1 MDQYPVDQTQQL
13 APLVGVSLGEGGHVD
28 IVKAQL
34 EKSNIAHR
42 VWDNSILKNRI
53 PTAKYILRYDSESS
67 IFEDVQRHKKKS
79 AKKHSVLSPFNP
91 ESDLFPNGIISNAW
105 FRKYT
110 YELPC
115 TLIAFHNMGKSADQ
129 DDGLARLLLDSRLKY
144 AEHGIRY
151 VAIIVSSTPDPDD
164 DNPRIALLRQ
174 VSGLAK
180 LSGLFYLNVAV
191 QTLNRDADILV
202 STVLNT
208 VKSSAMDF
216 YSAIDFLVR
225 QRYKKYYSI
234 PNSKVDTEIA
244 LDPKFLETRNFVKL
258 AILAEIMH
266 PHNAEPSL
274 EVLENAHESLVSILL
289 DHSPEFV
296 LRSVS
301 PHDANLYRQFRVTL
315 DVIAFHLCRG
325 YFSIEEPVVALRKV
339 EAHIANVTSL
349 APSKSHDNWI
359 SLQYQWLAELME
371 KLPPGVLEKLSLP
384 KSLKKGA
391 NSSVFYYGGISFH
404 DSLDSRVTTQI
415 PLLYL
420 KAALL
425 LSHESPSPITYPKLQ
440 NVVEKR
446 IQLLETARAA
456 NKEWGNLKSV
466 ESYIGWLIAE
476 TYLDNGDSKLSVE
489 QLKALVNAE
498 GVWKSVCNS
507 SRLRIAA
514 LDTDSSLTHIV
525 RLALDGLESEIP
537 GGHHDVTLSE
547 SVDCVDL
554 DVSIFNE
561 NLSQE
566 TFAYDTVITQIK
578 INVKQ
583 PQLKHVSSVLK
594 LKSLDVEFLDRKLL
608 IEISDSD
615 EAIQKVDITDKTE
628 VQCAISENGVLQLSD
643 LLSVSGLVAVKSIT
657 AHFQFTITSG
667 QNQIDASLRS
677 AQIPKST
684 AKYITV
690 YHEEG
695 KALLGKKLRLWGRP
709 ASQIDVKS
717 YRPDIGVKMSMPSSS
732 IIVGEEVQLPLRLN
746 FNRPSLPHLNFKEVF
761 LESRTQ
767 VKVHGEIVDNLLIQ
781 ASWEGMKDDEPVSI
795 LDFVNSTE
803 SKTVRTLR
811 LSVRKPPTSQSIAS
825 LELSIHLNIGISVHE
840 AAGTVSTYE
849 LETYELPLLDNAY
862 ETKIAMVPAS
872 DNGILHMPNPFVL
885 NADGATAEDV
895 SIPLPVRYWNAK
907 VLVIDKYGLIA
918 SGAIE
923 VDPGDIFVKSTNPDI
938 EIKYLEPSKL
948 ENSFVQPF
956 VTKFRHRLTHRNV
969 VVQASAQTQW
979 KRKGSDRVT
988 IQATDEKELSLALQ
1002 DPRLLFQPEVSGN
1015 VAHLRYTIENPTP
1028 RILTF
1033 TYELRTNELGN
1044 TSWLFE
1050 EQANLIPFRLN
1061 AFSVLP
1067 FSHFAIN
1074 FTGSFAEDPAS
1085 NYVELP
1091 QLQVYDVNYRVTLPP
1106 LPINENA
1113 IFQGGKLVLKTR
1125 PTGIEENQVN

>member
-1 MDQYPVDQTQQL
+1 MDQYPADQTQQL
-13 APLVGVSLGEGGHVD
+13 APLVGVSLGEGGYVNV
-28 IVKAQL
+28 VKTQL
-34 EKSNIAHR
+34 ERFNIAHR

-53 PTAKYILRYDSESS
+53 PTAKYILRFDNESK

-79 AKKHSVLSPFNP
+79 AKAHSVLSPFNP

-105 FRKYT
+105 FKKYT

-115 TLIAFHNMGKSADQ
+115 TLIAFHNIGKTADQ
-129 DDGLARLLLDSRLKY
+129 DDVLARLLLDSRLKF

-151 VAIIVSSTPDPDD
+151 VAIIVSSTPDPDE
-164 DNPRIALLRQ
+164 DNLRIALLRQ

-180 LSGLFYLNVAV
+180 LSGLFYLNVAA

-208 VKSSAMDF
+208 VKNSAMDF

-234 PNSKVDTEIA
+234 PNSNVDTEIA

-258 AILAEIMH
+258 AILAEVMH

-274 EVLENAHESLVSILL
+274 EILENAHESLVSILL
-289 DHSPEFV
+289 DHSAEFV

-349 APSKSHDNWI
+349 APSRSHGNWI

-371 KLPPGVLEKLSLP
+371 KLLPGVLEKINLP
-384 KSLKKGA
+384 KDLKKGA
-391 NSSVFYYGGISFH
+391 NTSVFYYGGISFH
-404 DSLDSRVTTQI
+404 DSLECKVTTQI

-425 LSHESPSPITYPKLQ
+425 LSSEAPSPISYPKLQ
-440 NVVEKR
+440 NVTEKR

-456 NKEWGNLKSV
+456 NKARGNLKSI
-466 ESYIGWLIAE
+466 ESYIAWQIAE
-476 TYLDNGDSKLSVE
+476 TYLESGDTKLSVE
-489 QLKALVNAE
+489 QLKALISAE
-498 GVWKSVCNS
+498 GVWKSVANS
-507 SRLRIAA
+507 SRLKIAA
-514 LDTDSSLTHIV
+514 LDADSSLTHIV
-525 RLALDGLESEIP
+525 RLALDGSESEIP
-537 GGHHDVTLSE
+537 GGNHEISLSE

-554 DVSIFNE
+554 DISMFNE
-561 NLSQE
+561 NLSQD
-566 TFAYDTVITQIK
+566 TFAYDTVVIQIQ

-583 PQLKHVSSVLK
+583 PQLARMNSTLK
-594 LKSLDVEFLDRKLL
+594 LKSLDVEFLDRTLL
-608 IEISDSD
+608 IKILDSD
-615 EAIQKVDITDKTE
+615 QAIQKVDVTDKTE
-628 VQCAISENGVLQLSD
+628 VTCALSENGILQLSQ
-643 LLSVSGLVAVKSIT
+643 LLSVSGTVAVKSVT
-657 AHFQFTITSG
+657 SHFQFIVTSG
-667 QNQIDASLRS
+667 QNQIDASLQNTQS
-677 AQIPKST
+677 PKNT
-684 AKYITV
+684 AKFLTV
-690 YHEEG
+690 YHEEN
-695 KALLGKKLRLWGRP
+695 KAVVGKKLRLWGRP
-709 ASQIDVKS
+709 ASQIEVKS

-732 IIVGEEVQLPLRLN
+732 IIVGEEVQLPLRLH
-746 FNRPSLPHLNFKEVF
+746 FNRPSLPHLNFKEVL

-767 VKVHGEIVDNLLIQ
+767 VRVQGEIVENLLIQ

-795 LDFVNSTE
+795 LDFVNSTDT
-803 SKTVRTLR
+803 KTIRTLR
-811 LSVRKPPTSQSIAS
+811 LSVRKPPTSQSIGN
-825 LELSIHLNIGISVHE
+825 LELTIHLNIAISVHE
-840 AAGTVSTYE
+840 AAGTVSLYE
-849 LETYELPLLDNAY
+849 LEAYELPLLDNAY
-862 ETKIAMVPAS
+862 ETTISMVPAS
-872 DNGILHMPNPFVL
+872 DDGSLHMPNPFVL

-907 VLVIDKYGLIA
+907 VLVIDKYGILA

-923 VDPGDIFVKSTNPDI
+923 VEPGDIFVKSTNPDI
-938 EIKYLEPSKL
+938 EIKYLEPFKS
-948 ENSFVQPF
+948 EGYFAQPF
-956 VTKFRHRLTHRNV
+956 ITKCRHRLTHRNV
-969 VVQASAQTQW
+969 IVQTSAQTHW
-979 KRKGSDRVT
+979 TRKGSDKT
-988 IQATDEKELSLALQ
+988 AMQATDEKELSLALQ
-1002 DPRLLFQPEVSGN
+1002 DPRVLFQPEVSGN
-1015 VAHLRYTIENPTP
+1015 VALLKYTIENPTP

-1033 TYELRTNELGN
+1033 TYELRANELGN
-1044 TSWLFE
+1044 SSWLFE
-1050 EQANLIPFRLN
+1050 EKDNLIPFRLN

-1074 FTGSFAEDPAS
+1074 FTGTFADDPAV
-1085 NYVELP
+1085 NFVELP

-1125 PTGIEENQVN
+1125 LARTEEEIGN